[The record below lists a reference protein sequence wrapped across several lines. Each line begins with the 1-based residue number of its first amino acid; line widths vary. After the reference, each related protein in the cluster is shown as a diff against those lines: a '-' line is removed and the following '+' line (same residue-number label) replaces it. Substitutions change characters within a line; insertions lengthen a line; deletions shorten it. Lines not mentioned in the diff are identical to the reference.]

1 MSTLTIR
8 MPDDTHARLR
18 DLARTRGVSINK
30 LIEEMATATLSA
42 HDAEVRFRLMAAR
55 GNPKRA
61 LAILDRLDAADNRTR
76 TGQTRKVPIHKGLS
90 ERHSPFRP
98 ERRKAAKKK

>member
-8 MPDDTHARLR
+8 MPDATHARLR
-18 DLARTRGVSINK
+18 DLARARGVSINK

-55 GNPKRA
+55 GRPERA
-61 LAILDRLDAADNRTR
+61 LAILDRLDGTDR
-76 TGQTRKVPIHKGLS
+76 RKGMAEAKP
-90 ERHSPFRP
+90 PFRAKRY
-98 ERRKAAKKK
+98 RRANKK

>member
-8 MPDDTHARLR
+8 MPDDTHNRLR

-30 LIEEMATATLSA
+30 LIEEVATATLAA

-55 GNPKRA
+55 GNPRRA
-61 LAILDRLDAADNRTR
+61 LALLDRLDAADARR
-76 TGQTRKVPIHKGLS
+76 QKGLS
-90 ERHSPFRP
+90 EAGPSFRAAP
-98 ERRKAAKKK
+98 RKTAKAKKK

>member
-8 MPDDTHARLR
+8 MPDATHARLR

-55 GNPKRA
+55 GKPGKA
-61 LAILDRLDAADNRTR
+61 LAILDRLDAADR
-76 TGQTRKVPIHKGLS
+76 RKGMS
-90 ERHSPFRP
+90 EAKRPFRA
-98 ERRKAAKKK
+98 RRHKTAKK

>member
-8 MPDDTHARLR
+8 MPDDTHDRLR

-30 LIEEMATATLSA
+30 LIEEVATATLAA

-55 GNPKRA
+55 GNPRKA
-61 LAILDRLDAADNRTR
+61 LALLDRLDADDTR
-76 TGQTRKVPIHKGLS
+76 RQRGLS
-90 ERHSPFRP
+90 EPGRSFRLAP
-98 ERRKAAKKK
+98 RKTAKTKKK

>member
-18 DLARTRGVSINK
+18 DLARARGVSINK

-42 HDAEVRFRLMAAR
+42 HDAEVRFRLMAMR

-61 LAILDRLDAADNRTR
+61 LAILDRLDASDS
-76 TGQTRKVPIHKGLS
+76 RKGMAEAKQ
-90 ERHSPFRP
+90 PFRAQ
-98 ERRKAAKKK
+98 RRKTAKKK

>member
-18 DLARTRGVSINK
+18 DLARMRGISINK

-55 GNPKRA
+55 GKAERG
-61 LAILDRLDAADNRTR
+61 LAILDRLDAADAR
-76 TGQTRKVPIHKGLS
+76 KGLA
-90 ERHSPFRP
+90 ETRRPFRAQ
-98 ERRKAAKKK
+98 RRKATKRK

>member
-8 MPDDTHARLR
+8 MPDDTHSRLR

-30 LIEEMATATLSA
+30 LIEEMAIATLAA
-42 HDAEVRFRLMAAR
+42 HDAETRFRLMAAR

-61 LAILDRLDAADNRTR
+61 LAILDRLDAADARLGFGETP
-76 TGQTRKVPIHKGLS
+76 QPFKGL
-90 ERHSPFRP
+90 P
-98 ERRKAAKKK
+98 RKKRKST

>member
-8 MPDDTHARLR
+8 MPDATHARLR

-42 HDAEVRFRLMAAR
+42 LDAEVRFRLLAAR
-55 GNPKRA
+55 GKPERG
-61 LAILDRLDAADNRTR
+61 LAILDRLDAADRRKGMSEAKRQFRT
-76 TGQTRKVPIHKGLS
+76 Q
-90 ERHSPFRP
+90 
-98 ERRKAAKKK
+98 RRKAAKKK

>member
-18 DLARTRGVSINK
+18 DLARARGVSINK
-30 LIEEMATATLSA
+30 LIEEMAAATLSA

-55 GNPKRA
+55 GKPERGI
-61 LAILDRLDAADNRTR
+61 AILDRLDRADRRKGVAEAAR
-76 TGQTRKVPIHKGLS
+76 
-90 ERHSPFRP
+90 PFRA
-98 ERRKAAKKK
+98 RRRVTAKKSK